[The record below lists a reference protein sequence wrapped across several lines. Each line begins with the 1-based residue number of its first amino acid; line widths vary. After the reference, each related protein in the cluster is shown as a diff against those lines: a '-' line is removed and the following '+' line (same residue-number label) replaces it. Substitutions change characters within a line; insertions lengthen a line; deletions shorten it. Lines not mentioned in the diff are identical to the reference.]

1 MAGWLIYAKLG
12 LCCFKFRQFHS
23 KLLNR
28 NLTYVELYLY
38 YTPCILIYILLSHY
52 WGYFQFLKFSK
63 AVKS

>member
-28 NLTYVELYLY
+28 RYSSGWTKK
-38 YTPCILIYILLSHY
+38 P
-52 WGYFQFLKFSK
+52 
-63 AVKS
+63 